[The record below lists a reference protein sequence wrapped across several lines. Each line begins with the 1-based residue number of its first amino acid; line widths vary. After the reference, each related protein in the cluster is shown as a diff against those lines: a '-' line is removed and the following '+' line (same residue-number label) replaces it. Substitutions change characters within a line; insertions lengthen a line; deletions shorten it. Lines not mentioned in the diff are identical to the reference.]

1 MQHTN
6 PFFRFLFSLLISTI
20 FSQVSA
26 QKVNT
31 DSIFNVLNEIE
42 SAEAQLLMLDTI
54 CDQLE
59 KSLQQG
65 GDTLFEK
72 RQALAKELLTFEEQI
87 SRVIEAAAYF
97 NKNYLHQK
105 GIKILQ
111 PYFEQVAEVEN
122 WSTKSKI
129 LNAQAAIY
137 SNQNQFEPA
146 IELYEQIVEM
156 YDSTKANAIP
166 PDPDIYR
173 SLGKNLYGNSRFGE
187 SSVALNKA
195 KTLYLES
202 NDSLGLEY
210 TYLELAVL
218 FSQIGLYDDAA
229 FYVKERQKY
238 ISPPSD
244 LSNAFDNI
252 NLGRNLI
259 LQERYQEAI
268 DSYHESIHL
277 GPFDASF
284 DYLYVYIYNGLVE
297 AHYFSGQ
304 TIDSVNYYF
313 EKLNTTYQK
322 QGKPPVFE
330 FLYLQSLFL
339 NDLSKGNYASA
350 EETGLKLYAD
360 AQKDNDSAEYLMYTQ
375 FLSELYRKKQDY
387 RQALLYADLYNQA
400 SDSIQ
405 TANKANALLLYQTQY
420 ETKEKENTIQNLRIE
435 KELQEAKAQA
445 LRNTYFAGFIILLL
459 LGIILFIRLY
469 YRNKFQRALQ
479 IAQLRTKISNDL
491 HDDVGSI
498 LTGLAMQSE
507 VLEQTA
513 KDTDKTR
520 LSKIAASSRSAMSRM
535 RDAVWAMD
543 AQKDNWQSLMDRMQ
557 EFAAETLSL
566 KDIRFNL
573 KTAGIQADQSLSGDL
588 RQNLYLIFKEA
599 ITNVIKHTEASQV
612 NVTLNNEG
620 NTFEMNIQNDG
631 LLGKKEYTT
640 TGLGLESMKKRAK
653 KIDGQL
659 TISDGEVFQII
670 VSRSKI

>member
-1 MQHTN
+1 MQHYRLLYTLLIN
-6 PFFRFLFSLLISTI
+6 LLLISST
-20 FSQVSA
+20 FSQGGA
-26 QKVNT
+26 QNVNS
-31 DSIFNVLNEIE
+31 DSVFNVLNKIE
-42 SAEAQLLMLDTI
+42 NTEDQLLLLDSI

-59 KSLQQG
+59 KSLEQG

-72 RQALAKELLTFEEQI
+72 RQTLAKELLSFEEQVN
-87 SRVIEAAAYF
+87 RVIEAAAYF
-97 NKNYLHQK
+97 NKNYLYQK
-105 GIKILQ
+105 ASKILK
-111 PYFEQVAEVEN
+111 PYFEQVEKIEN
-122 WSTKSKI
+122 WAIKAKI
-129 LNAQAAIY
+129 LNAQAAIH
-137 SNQNQFEPA
+137 SNQNQFDPA
-146 IELYEQIVEM
+146 IALYEQIVEM
-156 YDSTKANAIP
+156 YDSTLADALP

-195 KTLYLES
+195 KTLYLEY

-218 FSQIGLYDDAA
+218 FSQIGLYDEAA

-268 DSYHESIHL
+268 DSYHESIRL
-277 GPFDASF
+277 GPFDAAF
-284 DYLYVYIYNGLVE
+284 DYLYIYIYNGLVE
-297 AHYFSGQ
+297 AHYFSEQ
-304 TIDSVNYYF
+304 PDSVNYYF
-313 EKLNTTYQK
+313 EKLNFTFQA
-322 QGKPPVFE
+322 QNKPPVFE

-339 NDLSKGNYASA
+339 NDLSNGNYTAA

-360 AQKDNDSAEYLMYTQ
+360 AKKDNDSAEYLMYTQ

-387 RQALLYADLYNQA
+387 QKALWYADLYNQA

-405 TANKANALLLYQTQY
+405 TANKVNALLLYQTQY

-435 KELQEAKAQA
+435 KALQTAKSRA
-445 LRNTYFAGFIILLL
+445 LRNTYLAGFIIVVL
-459 LGIILFIRLY
+459 LGIMLFIRLY

-513 KDTDKTR
+513 KDTDKNR

-543 AQKDNWQSLMDRMQ
+543 AQKDNWQSLLDRMQ

-566 KDIRFNL
+566 KDIQFNL
-573 KTAGIQADQSLSGDL
+573 NTIGIKTDQNLSGDL

-599 ITNVIKHTEASQV
+599 ITNVVKHTEASQV
-612 NVTLNNEG
+612 NVSLNNQG
-620 NTFEMNIQNDG
+620 NTFEMSIQNDG
-631 LLGKKEYTT
+631 LLEKKEYKT
-640 TGLGLESMKKRAK
+640 TGLGLESMKKRAER
-653 KIDGQL
+653 IDGQL
-659 TISDGEVFQII
+659 TISEEENFQIT
-670 VSRSKI
+670 VSRPKI